1 LKAVFRDGSLYRCTA
16 VPLYRCKSGKSC
28 IFQQVGKERKSTK
41 ELLDV
46 IALVPVVNQEDLKM
60 AAKPALD

>member
-1 LKAVFRDGSLYRCTA
+1 
-16 VPLYRCKSGKSC
+16 
-28 IFQQVGKERKSTK
+28 VGKERKSTK

-46 IALVPVVNQEDLKM
+46 IALVPVVSQEDLKM